1 MSIRNTQDAR
11 LLNNGAVLDGTIRRE
26 SITAGTISSNV
37 LTIDYWS
44 NNIVSVSSPAA
55 NFTVNLTN
63 APLDNDKTINFNVI
77 VTQGATGRIP
87 NAFQIGGAAQTLRWV
102 GNITPTATNSKIDI
116 FSFTV
121 IRQSSAWTVLGQA
134 SLNF

>member
-11 LLNNGAVLDGTIRRE
+11 LINNGAVLDGTVARE
-26 SITAGTISSNV
+26 TIAAGTITSNI
-37 LTIDYWS
+37 LDINYYGPR
-44 NNIVSVSSPAA
+44 IISVSSPGA
-55 NFTVNLTN
+55 NFTVNLIN
-63 APLDNDKTINFNVI
+63 APLDDNRTINLNVF

-87 NAFQIGGAAQTLRWV
+87 SAFSIGGSGQTLRWV
-102 GNITPTATNSKIDI
+102 GNVTPTATNSKIDI

-121 IRQSSAWTVLGQA
+121 IRQSATWTVLGQA